1 MAYDCHIMTCTPLE
15 REDGTE
21 LSVRVK
27 SYLRH
32 AQEDLTEK
40 CPESPNKPPMDGGA
54 FRHHRGQRPA
64 ATTTGTLSRQ
74 SGLVEVRAC
83 SSALVQSKLF
93 GNFAFC
99 FL

>member
-1 MAYDCHIMTCTPLE
+1 MTYDYQIMTYTPLE
-15 REDGTE
+15 REDRTE
-21 LSVRVK
+21 LSARAETH
-27 SYLRH
+27 LRH
-32 AQEDLTEK
+32 AQEDLTEE
-40 CPESPNKPPMDGGA
+40 CPESPNKPPPDGGA
-54 FRHHRGQRPA
+54 FRHHRGQRLA

-74 SGLVEVRAC
+74 SGFVGVRAR